1 MVGVAL
7 QSEDS
12 AKTGASGI
20 TCTGLWKSFGNN
32 PVLRG
37 VDLAI
42 APGETVA
49 IIGASGSGKSTM
61 CRVLIGLEPLDAG
74 NIAVDDELY
83 CRRNKGD
90 RRIQW
95 GPAANKLRLS
105 MGMVFQHFTLFE
117 HMNILQNLMLAP
129 RRVRGAS
136 YDVAKARALALL
148 DRVGLGAKAEAYPA
162 QLSGG
167 QKQRAAIAR
176 ELAMDRKILFFD
188 EVTSALDPILVQE
201 VLAVMRELA
210 QSGITMVVVTHEMN
224 FARTAAD
231 RVVFME
237 SGIVCEIGEADAV
250 FASPQTEELKRFLGK
265 LEV

>member
-1 MVGVAL
+1 
-7 QSEDS
+7 
-12 AKTGASGI
+12 
-20 TCTGLWKSFGNN
+20 
-32 PVLRG
+32 
-37 VDLAI
+37 
-42 APGETVA
+42 
-49 IIGASGSGKSTM
+49 M

-74 NIAVDDELY
+74 EIVVDGEVY
-83 CRRNKGD
+83 CRRKRGD

-95 GPAANKLRLS
+95 GAGADKLRLS

-117 HMNILQNLMLAP
+117 HMTVLQNLTLAP
-129 RRVRGAS
+129 ERVRGAS
-136 YDVAKARALALL
+136 REVAKERALALL
-148 DRVGLGAKAEAYPA
+148 DRVGLGTKAGAYPA

-176 ELAMDRKILFFD
+176 ELAMDRRILFFD

-231 RVVFME
+231 RVVFMHN
-237 SGIVCEIGEADAV
+237 GIVGEIGEADAV
-250 FASPQTEELKRFLGK
+250 FASPRTEELQRFLGK